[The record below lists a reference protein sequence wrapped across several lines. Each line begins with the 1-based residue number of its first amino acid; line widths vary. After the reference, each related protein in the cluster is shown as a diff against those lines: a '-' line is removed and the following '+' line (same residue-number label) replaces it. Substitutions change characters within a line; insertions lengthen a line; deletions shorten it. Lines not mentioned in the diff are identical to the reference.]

1 MHKNDIMTFQQ
12 RQSHLIEQITQL
24 KDEQILILLEH
35 DLVNLLQEKNEIHL
49 SEFDLKELIVLA
61 DEPDEKDTVTDIEY
75 KQATDKWRMK

>member
-1 MHKNDIMTFQQ
+1 LHKNDIMTFQQ

-61 DEPDEKDTVTDIEY
+61 DEPGEKDTVTDIEY
-75 KQATDKWRMK
+75 KQATEKWRKK

>member
-1 MHKNDIMTFQQ
+1 MTFQQ

-61 DEPDEKDTVTDIEY
+61 DEPGEKDTVTDIEY
-75 KQATDKWRMK
+75 KQATDKWRIK

>member
-1 MHKNDIMTFQQ
+1 MTFQQ

-75 KQATDKWRMK
+75 KQATDKWRIK